1 MKTLVRAFA
10 LSLVAVGA
18 FASTHIV
25 RNADITVASAQ
36 MNAMPVPSAP
46 PATRTAATSATAG
59 SRNFGNFNQQFS

>member
-36 MNAMPVPSAP
+36 MNAMPVPVCP
-46 PATRTAATSATAG
+46 PSDPNG
-59 SRNFGNFNQQFS
+59 CHIGDSGK